1 MTPARPAVVGGFV
14 LGAMLLGVA
23 ATLVFGGTRWFSHT
37 EHVMAI
43 FTDSLAGLTAGSPVT
58 FRGVT
63 IGRVASI
70 KVRVNAP
77 AIAPV
82 IEVYLDLEPDKI
94 SWTSGPSASAR
105 ADLQSA
111 VIAGLRAQ
119 LSSQSLVTGEMS
131 VDLDFHPHAPVVLV
145 DSSQEP
151 LQIPTIASD
160 LQQFKD
166 QVRDM
171 NLPDIAVQAR
181 QVLGDL
187 QHLVATLEPQ
197 IAPMAQ
203 SLQATLTAATA
214 SVQSLQ
220 QQSALTLRQV
230 ASLSAESQ
238 RQVTINGNA
247 LSELLKSAQQATAHV
262 DAVAVSLDEL
272 TSPRS
277 PMLTDLDGTL
287 RDLAASSS
295 SLRLFTHD
303 LERNPLGTLMRKPLR

>member
-14 LGAMLLGVA
+14 LGAALLGVG

-37 EHVMAI
+37 EHVMVI
-43 FTDSLAGLTAGSPVT
+43 FTDSLAGLTPGSPVT

-82 IEVYLDLEPDKI
+82 IQVFLDLEPDKI
-94 SWTSGPSASAR
+94 SWTSGPSTSAR

-119 LSSQSLVTGEMS
+119 LSSQSLVTGELS
-131 VDLDFHPHAPVVLV
+131 VDLDFHPHAPVALV
-145 DSSQEP
+145 DSGEEP
-151 LQIPTIASD
+151 LQIPAIASD

-171 NLPDIAVQAR
+171 NLPDIAVQTR
-181 QVLGDL
+181 QVLGAL

-203 SLQATLTAATA
+203 SLQTTMAAATA
-214 SVQSLQ
+214 TVESLQ
-220 QQSALTLRQV
+220 KQSTLTLNQV
-230 ASLSAESQ
+230 GSLSAESQ
-238 RQVTINGNA
+238 RQVTINGNE

-262 DAVAVSLDEL
+262 DALAVSLDEL

-277 PMLTDLDGTL
+277 PVRADLDGTL

-303 LERNPLGTLMRKPLR
+303 LERNPLGTLMRKPSR

>member
-1 MTPARPAVVGGFV
+1 VTPARPAVVGGFV
-14 LGAMLLGVA
+14 LGALLLGVV

-37 EHVMAI
+37 EQVMAV
-43 FTDSLAGLTAGSPVT
+43 FTDSLSGLTAGSPVT

-77 AIAPV
+77 TIAP
-82 IEVYLDLEPDKI
+82 IIQVYLDLEPDKI
-94 SWTSGPSASAR
+94 SWTSGPSTSAR

-119 LSSQSLVTGEMS
+119 LSSQSLVTGELS

-145 DSSQEP
+145 DSSQE
-151 LQIPTIASD
+151 LVQIPTIASD

-171 NLPDIAVQAR
+171 NLPDIALQTR
-181 QVLGDL
+181 QVLGAL
-187 QHLVATLEPQ
+187 KQLAATLQPEIGPV
-197 IAPMAQ
+197 AQ
-203 SLQATLTAATA
+203 SLQATLAATTA
-214 SVQSLQ
+214 TVEGLQRQST
-220 QQSALTLRQV
+220 LTLSQIG
-230 ASLSAESQ
+230 SLSTESQ
-238 RQVTINGNA
+238 RQVTINGNE
-247 LSELLKSAQQATAHV
+247 LSELLKSAQQASAHV
-262 DAVAVSLDEL
+262 DALAVSLDDL

-277 PMLTDLDGTL
+277 AVRTDLDGTL

-303 LERNPLGTLMRKPLR
+303 LERNPLGTLMRKPSQ

>member
-1 MTPARPAVVGGFV
+1 MAPAKPAIVGGFV
-14 LGAMLLGVA
+14 LGAVLLGVV
-23 ATLVFGGTRWFSHT
+23 ATLVFGGTRWLSHT
-37 EHVMAI
+37 EHVVVV
-43 FTDSLAGLTAGSPVT
+43 FTDSLSGLTAGSPVT

-82 IEVYLDLEPDKI
+82 IQVYLDLEPDKI
-94 SWTSGPSASAR
+94 SWTSGPSTNVR

-119 LSSQSLVTGEMS
+119 LSSQSLVTGELS
-131 VDLDFHPHAPVVLV
+131 VDLDFHPRAPVVLV
-145 DSSQEP
+145 DSSEEP
-151 LQIPTIASD
+151 LHIPTIASD

-171 NLPDIAVQAR
+171 NLPDIAIQTR
-181 QVLGDL
+181 QVLGAL
-187 QHLVATLEPQ
+187 QHLAATLEPE
-197 IAPMAQ
+197 IAPVSH
-203 SLQATLTAATA
+203 SLQATMAATTA
-214 SVQSLQ
+214 T
-220 QQSALTLRQV
+220 AERI

-238 RQVTINGNA
+238 RQVTINGDE
-247 LSELLKSAQQATAHV
+247 LSEFLKTAQQASAHV
-262 DAVAVSLDEL
+262 DALAVSLDEL
-272 TSPRS
+272 TSPRGAVR
-277 PMLTDLDGTL
+277 TDLDGTL

-303 LERNPLGTLMRKPLR
+303 LERNPLGTLMRKPSQ

>member
-1 MTPARPAVVGGFV
+1 MAPAKPAVVGGFV
-14 LGAMLLGVA
+14 LGGLLLGVV

-37 EHVMAI
+37 EHVVAV
-43 FTDSLAGLTAGSPVT
+43 FTDSLSGLTAGSPVT

-77 AIAPV
+77 AVAPV
-82 IEVYLDLEPDKI
+82 IQVYLDLEPDKI
-94 SWTSGPSASAR
+94 SWTRGPSTSAR

-111 VIAGLRAQ
+111 VMAGLRAQ
-119 LSSQSLVTGEMS
+119 LNSQSLVTGELS
-131 VDLDFHPHAPVVLV
+131 VDLDFHPRAPVVQV
-145 DSSQEP
+145 DSSAEL

-171 NLPDIAVQAR
+171 NLPDIAIQTR
-181 QVLGDL
+181 LVLTAL
-187 QHLVATLEPQ
+187 QRLAATLQPE
-197 IAPMAQ
+197 IAPVAQ
-203 SLQATLTAATA
+203 SLQATLAATTA
-214 SVQSLQ
+214 T
-220 QQSALTLRQV
+220 AEQV
-230 ASLSAESQ
+230 SRLSAESQ
-238 RQVTINGNA
+238 RQVTIDGNE
-247 LSELLKSAQQATAHV
+247 LGELLKTAQQASAHI
-262 DAVAVSLDEL
+262 DALAVSLDEM

-277 PMLTDLDGTL
+277 VVRTDLDGTL

-303 LERNPLGTLMRKPLR
+303 LERNPLGTLMRKPSQ